1 MNKYSRLERDGYKF
15 YSYEYDYD
23 AQREQRKLEEKGYS
37 VKLVKERSDTR
48 GLKMYSIWIREDYHG
63 KESNIL
69 LETAL
74 KRKGFSKADKVLKVV
89 IEEEHNITIEE
100 LLKLLKENNIP
111 LSTKIC
117 VVDEWGI
124 SPLNYIEYEDD
135 EIILGS

>member
-1 MNKYSRLERDGYKF
+1 MLVEIKKKYKNKKLSFNDLVDIYCNYKPTYNHMPKCVQFDGEEF
-15 YSYEYDYD
+15 IFEFRR
-23 AQREQRKLEEKGYS
+23 QREG
-37 VKLVKERSDTR
+37 
-48 GLKMYSIWIREDYHG
+48 YHG
-63 KESNIL
+63 KESKIL

-74 KRKGFSKADKVLKVV
+74 KRKGFSQADKVLKVV

-100 LLKLLKENNIP
+100 LLKLLEKNNIP

-117 VVDEWGI
+117 IVDEWGI